1 MESTPDM
8 KKHCAVLID
17 NKSQKKGLIHAI
29 RRNEHSYFKFLGTK
43 KGALF
48 SPVMLSQLI
57 DEEERHNQKI
67 VHRGQSLRTM
77 SSGEQ
82 KKALLRHILESK
94 PDYIILDN
102 PFDSLDHSFQ
112 KELKNLLLEVSGD
125 FIFIQLVSRITDILP
140 FINQFTRLNGD
151 RLDPIGGMPTFIKP
165 QSDFLNG
172 KIPAAIVP
180 IRIDNELLIAFK
192 NVSVSYEDKAILFNI
207 NWTVKKGEFW
217 QLIGNNGS
225 GKSTLLSMITGDN
238 PKAYGQNILLFGKRK
253 GTGESVWDI
262 KQKLGYFSPGMTY
275 KFSGRF
281 TMEQML
287 ISGFNDSIGLYT
299 KPTEVQKRK
308 AKEWL
313 QLLNLWPE
321 KDMLFA
327 DSSLGQKRLIMT
339 VRAMVKHPP
348 LLILDEPTTGMD
360 DEAAALLV
368 VLVNKI
374 AKETD
379 TTIIFVSHRDEP
391 GLNPNKSLQLQMSP
405 KGSIGVSKK

>member
-1 MESTPDM
+1 M

-17 NKSQKKGLIHAI
+17 NKSLKKGLIHAI
-29 RRNEHSYFKFLGTK
+29 LRNENSYFKFLGTK

-57 DEEERHNQKI
+57 DEEERNDQKI

-102 PFDSLDHSFQ
+102 PFDSLDHGFQ

-125 FIFIQLVSRITDILP
+125 FIFIQLVSRVTDILP

-405 KGSIGVSKK
+405 KGSIGVSKKKKAAIL

>member
-1 MESTPDM
+1 M

-29 RRNEHSYFKFLGTK
+29 LRNENFYFKFLGTK

-57 DEEERHNQKI
+57 DEEERHDQKI

-82 KKALLRHILESK
+82 KKTLLRHILESK

-102 PFDSLDHSFQ
+102 PFDSLDHGFQ

-405 KGSIGVSKK
+405 KGSIGVIKK

>member
-1 MESTPDM
+1 M

-29 RRNEHSYFKFLGTK
+29 LRNEQSFFKFLGTK
-43 KGALF
+43 KGTLF

-57 DEEERHNQKI
+57 DEEERHNHKIIHQK
-67 VHRGQSLRTM
+67 QPLRTM

-125 FIFIQLVSRITDILP
+125 FIFIQLVSRVTDILP
-140 FINQFTRLNGD
+140 FINQFTKLNGD
-151 RLDPIGGMPTFIKP
+151 RLESIGEMPTVIKP

-180 IRIDNELLIAFK
+180 IRMDNELLIAFK
-192 NVSVSYEDKAILFNI
+192 NVSVSYEDKAILNNI

-262 KQKLGYFSPGMTY
+262 KQKLGYFSPVMTY

-281 TMEQML
+281 TIEQML

-368 VLVNKI
+368 ALVNKI

-379 TTIIFVSHRDEP
+379 TAIIYVSHRNET
-391 GLNPNKSLQLQMSP
+391 GLQPQYTYQLHMSP
-405 KGSIGVSKK
+405 KGSIGVIKK

>member
-1 MESTPDM
+1 M

-29 RRNEHSYFKFLGTK
+29 LRNENSYFKFLGTK

-57 DEEERHNQKI
+57 DEEERHDQKI

-102 PFDSLDHSFQ
+102 PFDSLDHGFQ

>member
-1 MESTPDM
+1 
-8 KKHCAVLID
+8 
-17 NKSQKKGLIHAI
+17 
-29 RRNEHSYFKFLGTK
+29 
-43 KGALF
+43 
-48 SPVMLSQLI
+48 
-57 DEEERHNQKI
+57 
-67 VHRGQSLRTM
+67 M

-82 KKALLRHILESK
+82 KKTLLRHILESK

-313 QLLNLWPE
+313 KLLNLWPE

>member
-1 MESTPDM
+1 M

-57 DEEERHNQKI
+57 DEEERHDQKI

-125 FIFIQLVSRITDILP
+125 FIFIQLVSRVTDILP

-151 RLDPIGGMPTFIKP
+151 RLESISGMPTFIKP
-165 QSDFLNG
+165 HSDFLTG
-172 KIPAAIVP
+172 KIPAAIIP

-192 NVSVSYEDKAILFNI
+192 NVSVSYEDKAILTNI

-275 KFSGRF
+275 KFNGRF
-281 TMEQML
+281 SIEQML

-299 KPTEVQKRK
+299 KPTEV
-308 AKEWL
+308 
-313 QLLNLWPE
+313 
-321 KDMLFA
+321 
-327 DSSLGQKRLIMT
+327 
-339 VRAMVKHPP
+339 
-348 LLILDEPTTGMD
+348 
-360 DEAAALLV
+360 
-368 VLVNKI
+368 
-374 AKETD
+374 
-379 TTIIFVSHRDEP
+379 
-391 GLNPNKSLQLQMSP
+391 
-405 KGSIGVSKK
+405 